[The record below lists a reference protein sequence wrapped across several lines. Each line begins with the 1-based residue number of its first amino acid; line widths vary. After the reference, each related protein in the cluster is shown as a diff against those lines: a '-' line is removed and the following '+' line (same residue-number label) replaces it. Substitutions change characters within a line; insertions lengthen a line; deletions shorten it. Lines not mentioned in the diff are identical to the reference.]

1 MIRRAPLALAVPLV
15 ALTIALAGCS
25 SGGGGTGAGT
35 ADATAA
41 AAAAAPGGTATVA
54 GSPASGPPMSGPTT
68 TGPLPVDA
76 RPTTA
81 RGAVEAFLVAAVRG
95 DADASYALLSPPQQ
109 QAYSANEWLHAQ
121 ADLPRYLG
129 FTVHSEQPLADASGT
144 EVTVT
149 AVLQSQLDEIVGL
162 VPARAT
168 STLTAVPVD
177 AEWRVDLSRTRTTP
191 LLPPDADAPSA
202 VRTWVAERQECRA
215 PAEYRS
221 LVGAPALADALCGAQ
236 GDVRTAE
243 ARPLS
248 ELGDAA
254 PVLNAFGADAATWAR
269 VVDVEAPS
277 RLAVV
282 VAPVDDRWL
291 VVGVTSHS

>member
-1 MIRRAPLALAVPLV
+1 MIRRALLPLAGLV
-15 ALTIALAGCS
+15 ALTIALTACS
-25 SGGGGTGAGT
+25 SGGDTGGSGSADADAGAG
-35 ADATAA
+35 
-41 AAAAAPGGTATVA
+41 AAAPAAPAAPPATATP
-54 GSPASGPPMSGPTT
+54 SPTPTT
-68 TGPLPVDA
+68 SASLPVDA

-81 RGAVEAFLVAAVRG
+81 RGAVEAFLVADVRG
-95 DADASYALLSPPQQ
+95 DTDASYALLSTPQQ
-109 QAYSANEWLHAQ
+109 QAYSANEWVHAQ
-121 ADLPRYLG
+121 ADRPHYLG
-129 FTVHSEQPLADASGT
+129 FTVQSEQPLAAGGT

-162 VPARAT
+162 VPARA
-168 STLTAVPVD
+168 SATLTAVPEG
-177 AEWRVDLSRTRTTP
+177 AEWRIDLSRTRMTP
-191 LLPPDADAPSA
+191 LLPPDADAPGA
-202 VRTWVAERQECRA
+202 VAAWVQARQACQ
-215 PAEYRS
+215 PGTGEYRS

-236 GDVRTAE
+236 GEVRTDA
-243 ARPLS
+243 AQPLT
-248 ELGDAA
+248 ELGDAS

>member
-1 MIRRAPLALAVPLV
+1 MNRRGLLPLAGLV
-15 ALTIALAGCS
+15 IALGACS
-25 SGGGGTGAGT
+25 SGGGRDTGA
-35 ADATAA
+35 ADATP
-41 AAAAAPGGTATVA
+41 AAAPAVTAPTT
-54 GSPASGPPMSGPTT
+54 PPT

-81 RGAVEAFLVAAVRG
+81 RGAVEAFLVAEVHR
-95 DADASYALLSPPQQ
+95 DAPASYALLSTPQQ
-109 QAYSANEWLHAQ
+109 RAYSANEWLHAQ

-129 FTVHSEQPLADASGT
+129 FTVRSEQPLADASGT
-144 EVTVT
+144 EVTVD
-149 AVLQSQLDEIVGL
+149 AVLQSHLDEIVGL

-168 STLTAVPVD
+168 TTLTAVPEGS
-177 AEWRVDLSRTRTTP
+177 EWRVDLARTRSTP
-191 LLPPDADAPSA
+191 VLPPDADAAGA
-202 VRTWVAERQECRA
+202 VGTWVSARQACQA
-215 PAEYRS
+215 PSEYSS
-221 LVGAPALADALCGAQ
+221 LVGAPALADALCGAK
-236 GDVRTAE
+236 GAVRTDPAQ
-243 ARPLS
+243 PLTT
-248 ELGDAA
+248 LADAT